1 MASAGDALRDC
12 SGDQRRRP
20 RWLRLWESGRTSQN
34 KEQPL
39 PGWKRSP
46 LWSGAEIESCR
57 RKEYCRRKQLVGI
70 DVDNVDGFKERQRA
84 AAGTQSQPERA
95 RDEGG
100 SQRKSKPARQVLLH
114 NGRGLLCSCL
124 RLGNDSAQ
132 EPIHQ
137 RGPVKRNGALP
148 VFKLLPSGTHAI
160 LAPFLQACRMWVYP
174 LQIARDTMASACRT
188 SAFTWT
194 RIECCRVDIVLP
206 CRYFYCPPGRH
217 PTHAICRRR
226 LRRRPRR
233 QGCIGLQ
240 G

>member
-1 MASAGDALRDC
+1 MLETRRRRRAGRRIVVALFGRDVIACCNEQSGGRDVRMASAGDALRDC

-137 RGPVKRNGALP
+137 RGLLKGTGHCLFLSYFHLAPTPFLHLFCRPAACGSTHCRLPETQWPALQD
-148 VFKLLPSGTHAI
+148 FRFHMDSHRMLPS
-160 LAPFLQACRMWVYP
+160 
-174 LQIARDTMASACRT
+174 
-188 SAFTWT
+188 
-194 RIECCRVDIVLP
+194 
-206 CRYFYCPPGRH
+206 
-217 PTHAICRRR
+217 
-226 LRRRPRR
+226 
-233 QGCIGLQ
+233 
-240 G
+240 